1 MVNCRGQPAPPVRQA
16 SDILNNR
23 PTRSVRRSTQHKR
36 PPIKRPDMKK
46 LEPGPGPASVV
57 AMALASASPADLSPL
72 KASKSSSSKSSS
84 AASSSMGQSRLQHIP
99 PYLRPYEGRFENRR
113 GQSLYYFGLFPP
125 EEMALRGVVLCL
137 HGIGD
142 HCRRY
147 IPLFE
152 RLCEEGFGVIS
163 YDLLNHGA
171 SDFDAH
177 NTRAHIDNFRFLV
190 DDTNAF
196 ITFAKKAI
204 FNDALKYW
212 REHHHPYHP
221 HGRDKTCMVAPELPL
236 IIAGTSFGSL
246 IGLHTVLSGRHK
258 FHAGVW
264 ASPTIGVTWT
274 PLLWAESKL
283 AGPLAALFPKAKVVP
298 AVHHELLCRDPAFL
312 QDFEADPLT
321 SMDMLTSRSGHESLQ
336 AMIRLQGDERVSNPD
351 SSFCAVPMLFL
362 AGSADGI
369 ADQQAA
375 IKFFASM
382 GNLDKEFKLFE
393 GLFHLVYEDP
403 EKEDVLRFLAN
414 WLKRRFPVETRQ

>member
-1 MVNCRGQPAPPVRQA
+1 
-16 SDILNNR
+16 
-23 PTRSVRRSTQHKR
+23 
-36 PPIKRPDMKK
+36 MKM
-46 LEPGPGPASVV
+46 LDPGPGAASVV

-72 KASKSSSSKSSS
+72 TASEASSTKSSSYSFSSTHHT
-84 AASSSMGQSRLQHIP
+84 RHIP
-99 PYLRPYEGRFENRR
+99 PYLRPYEGRFQNRR
-113 GQSLYYFGLFPP
+113 GQSLYYFALFPP
-125 EEMALRGVVLCL
+125 EQMPLRGVVLSL

-147 IPLFE
+147 TPLFE

-177 NTRAHIDNFRFLV
+177 NTRAHISNFRFLV

-196 ITFAKKAI
+196 VSFAKKSI
-204 FNDALKYW
+204 FNDALRYW
-212 REHHHPYHP
+212 REHHHPFHP
-221 HGRDKTCMVAPELPL
+221 HGRHKERVVAPALPL

-283 AGPLAALFPKAKVVP
+283 AVPLAALLPKAKMVP
-298 AVHHELLCRDPAFL
+298 AVPHELLCRDPGFL
-312 QDFEADPLT
+312 EDFEADPLT
-321 SMDMLTSRSGHESLQ
+321 STDMMTNRSGHESLQ
-336 AMIRLQGDERVSNPD
+336 AMVRLQEDPRVASPD
-351 SSFCAVPMLFL
+351 SGFCAVPMLFL

-382 GNLDKEFKLFE
+382 GNLDKEFKLFD

-403 EKEDVLRFLAN
+403 EKEDVLRYLAQ
-414 WLKRRFPVETRQ
+414 WLRRRFPVETRQQQ

>member
-1 MVNCRGQPAPPVRQA
+1 
-16 SDILNNR
+16 
-23 PTRSVRRSTQHKR
+23 
-36 PPIKRPDMKK
+36 
-46 LEPGPGPASVV
+46 
-57 AMALASASPADLSPL
+57 MALASASPADLSCST
-72 KASKSSSSKSSS
+72 ASKSSKSSKSSKT
-84 AASSSMGQSRLQHIP
+84 SSSSSSLGQSRGQHIP
-99 PYLRPYEGRFENRR
+99 PYLRPYEGKFQNRR
-113 GQSLYYFGLFPP
+113 GQSLYYLALFPP
-125 EEMALRGVVLCL
+125 EQMPLRGVVVCL

-147 IPLFE
+147 IPLYE
-152 RLCEEGFGVIS
+152 RLCEEGFGVLS
-163 YDLLNHGA
+163 YDLLNHGV
-171 SDFDAH
+171 SDYDSH
-177 NTRAHIDNFRFLV
+177 NTRAHIGNFRYLV

-196 ITFAKKAI
+196 ITFAKRSI
-204 FNDALKYW
+204 YSDALRYW
-212 REHHHPYHP
+212 REHHHPHHP
-221 HGRDKTCMVAPELPL
+221 HGRDKQYTAAPELPL

-283 AGPLAALFPKAKVVP
+283 AVPLATFFPKAKLVP
-298 AVHHELLCRDPAFL
+298 AVQHDLLCRDPGFL
-312 QDFEADPLT
+312 EDFQADPLT

-336 AMIRLQGDERVSNPD
+336 AMVRLQGDPKVMDSD

-382 GNLDKEFKLFE
+382 GNLDKEFKLFD
-393 GLFHLVYEDP
+393 GLFHLVDGIP
-403 EKEDVLRFLAN
+403 IACN
-414 WLKRRFPVETRQ
+414 FPWDSMLVCLIQR

>member
-1 MVNCRGQPAPPVRQA
+1 
-16 SDILNNR
+16 
-23 PTRSVRRSTQHKR
+23 
-36 PPIKRPDMKK
+36 MKK
-46 LEPGPGPASVV
+46 LEPGPGPASIV
-57 AMALASASPADLSPL
+57 AMALASATPEDLSPL
-72 KASKSSSSKSSS
+72 TASKSSASKSSSSSSS
-84 AASSSMGQSRLQHIP
+84 SLGHSRHIP
-99 PYLRPYEGRFENRR
+99 PYLRPYEGKFQNRR
-113 GQSLYYFGLFPP
+113 GQSLYYFALFPP
-125 EEMALRGVVLCL
+125 EPMPMRGVVLCL

-147 IPLFE
+147 IPLYE

-177 NTRAHIDNFRFLV
+177 KTRAHISNFRYLV

-196 ITFAKKAI
+196 ITFAKKSI
-204 FNDALKYW
+204 YHDALKYW
-212 REHHHPYHP
+212 REHHHPHHP
-221 HGRDKTCMVAPELPL
+221 HGRHKDYVVTPELPL

-246 IGLHTVLSGRHK
+246 IGLHTVLTGRHK
-258 FHAGVW
+258 FHAGIW

-283 AGPLAALFPKAKVVP
+283 AVPLATLFPKARVVP
-298 AVHHELLCRDPAFL
+298 AVQHELLCRDPGFL
-312 QDFEADPLT
+312 NDFAADPLT

-336 AMIRLQGDERVSNPD
+336 AMIRLQEDERVSNPD
-351 SSFCAVPMLFL
+351 SAFCAVPMLFL

-382 GNLDKEFKLFE
+382 GNLDKEFKLFD

-403 EKEDVLRFLAN
+403 EKEDVLKYLAQ
-414 WLKRRFPVETRQ
+414 WLRQRFPVETRQ

>member
-1 MVNCRGQPAPPVRQA
+1 
-16 SDILNNR
+16 
-23 PTRSVRRSTQHKR
+23 
-36 PPIKRPDMKK
+36 MKK
-46 LEPGPGPASVV
+46 LEPGPGPASIV
-57 AMALASASPADLSPL
+57 AMALASATPEDLSPL
-72 KASKSSSSKSSS
+72 TASKYSTSKSSSSSSS
-84 AASSSMGQSRLQHIP
+84 SLGHSRHIP
-99 PYLRPYEGRFENRR
+99 PYLRPYEGKFQNRR
-113 GQSLYYFGLFPP
+113 GQSLYYFALFPP
-125 EEMALRGVVLCL
+125 EPMPMRGVVLCL

-147 IPLFE
+147 IPLYE

-177 NTRAHIDNFRFLV
+177 KTRAHISNFRYLV

-196 ITFAKKAI
+196 ITFAKKSI
-204 FNDALKYW
+204 YHDDLKYW
-212 REHHHPYHP
+212 REHHHPHHP
-221 HGRDKTCMVAPELPL
+221 HGRHKNYVVTPELPL

-246 IGLHTVLSGRHK
+246 IGLHTVLTGRHK
-258 FHAGVW
+258 FHAGIW

-283 AGPLAALFPKAKVVP
+283 AVPLATLFPKARVVP
-298 AVHHELLCRDPAFL
+298 AVQHELLCRDPGFL
-312 QDFEADPLT
+312 DDFAADPLT

-336 AMIRLQGDERVSNPD
+336 AMIRLQEDERVSNPD
-351 SSFCAVPMLFL
+351 SAFCAVPMLFL

-382 GNLDKEFKLFE
+382 GNLDKEFKLFD

-403 EKEDVLRFLAN
+403 EKEDVLKYLAQ
-414 WLKRRFPVETRQ
+414 WLRQRFPVETRQ

>member
-1 MVNCRGQPAPPVRQA
+1 MVNCRGQPVPPVRPS
-16 SDILNNR
+16 SDKLNNR
-23 PTRSVRRSTQHKR
+23 PTRTVHRSASHKQI
-36 PPIKRPDMKK
+36 PVKWPMAKK
-46 LEPGPGPASVV
+46 LEPGPGPASIV
-57 AMALASASPADLSPL
+57 AMTLASASPEDLSPL
-72 KASKSSSSKSSS
+72 TASKSSSSKSSS
-84 AASSSMGQSRLQHIP
+84 SSSSLGHSRHIP
-99 PYLRPYEGRFENRR
+99 PYLRPYEGKFQNRR
-113 GQSLYYFGLFPP
+113 RQSLYYFALFPP
-125 EEMALRGVVLCL
+125 EPMPMRGVVLCL

-147 IPLFE
+147 IPLYE

-171 SDFDAH
+171 SDLDAH
-177 NTRAHIDNFRFLV
+177 KTRAHISNFRYLV

-196 ITFAKKAI
+196 ITFAKKSI
-204 FNDALKYW
+204 YCDALKYW

-221 HGRDKTCMVAPELPL
+221 HGRHKDYKVAPELPL

-246 IGLHTVLSGRHK
+246 IGLHTVLTGRHK
-258 FHAGVW
+258 FHAGIW

-283 AGPLAALFPKAKVVP
+283 AVPLATLFPKARVVP
-298 AVHHELLCRDPAFL
+298 AVQHELLCRDPGFL
-312 QDFEADPLT
+312 DDFEADPLT
-321 SMDMLTSRSGHESLQ
+321 SMGMLTSRSGHESLQ
-336 AMIRLQGDERVSNPD
+336 AMIRLQEDERVSNPD

-382 GNLDKEFKLFE
+382 GNLDKEFKLFD

-403 EKEDVLRFLAN
+403 EKEDVLKYLAQ
-414 WLKRRFPVETRQ
+414 WLRRRFPVETRQ

>member
-1 MVNCRGQPAPPVRQA
+1 ME
-16 SDILNNR
+16 
-23 PTRSVRRSTQHKR
+23 
-36 PPIKRPDMKK
+36 K

-57 AMALASASPADLSPL
+57 AMALASASPSDLSSSTT
-72 KASKSSSSKSSS
+72 SKSSKTSSS
-84 AASSSMGQSRLQHIP
+84 SSSLEQSRVHHIP
-99 PYLRPYEGRFENRR
+99 PDLRPFEGKFQNRR
-113 GQSLYYFGLFPP
+113 GQSLYYFSLFPP
-125 EEMALRGVVLCL
+125 ERMALRGVVLCL

-147 IPLFE
+147 IPLYE
-152 RLCEEGFGVIS
+152 RLCEEGFGVLS

-171 SDFDAH
+171 SDCDSH
-177 NTRAHIDNFRFLV
+177 NTRAHIGNFRYLV

-196 ITFAKKAI
+196 ITFAKRAI
-204 FNDALKYW
+204 YRDALQYW
-212 REHHHPYHP
+212 REHHHPHHP
-221 HGRDKTCMVAPELPL
+221 HGRDKHCTAAPELPL

-246 IGLHTVLSGRHK
+246 VGLHTVLFGRHK

-283 AGPLAALFPKAKVVP
+283 AAPLAALFPTAKVVP
-298 AVHHELLCRDPAFL
+298 AVQHDLLCRDPGFL
-312 QDFEADPLT
+312 DDFQADPLT
-321 SMDMLTSRSGHESLQ
+321 SVGMLTSRSGHESLQ
-336 AMIRLQGDERVSNPD
+336 AMIRLQQDPRIMDSD

-369 ADQQAA
+369 ADQQTA

-382 GNLDKEFKLFE
+382 GNLDKEFKLFD

-403 EKEDVLRFLAN
+403 EKEDVLRYLAQ
-414 WLKRRFPVETRQ
+414 WLRRRFPVETRQQGNESAASKHNHSNLPAAKSVFLTQQM

>member
-1 MVNCRGQPAPPVRQA
+1 MVNCRGQPVPPVRPS
-16 SDILNNR
+16 SDRLNNW
-23 PTRSVRRSTQHKR
+23 PTRTVHRSHKR
-36 PPIKRPDMKK
+36 PPAKRPTMKK
-46 LEPGPGPASVV
+46 LEPGPGPASIV
-57 AMALASASPADLSPL
+57 AMALASATPEDLSPL
-72 KASKSSSSKSSS
+72 TASKSSASKSSSSSSS
-84 AASSSMGQSRLQHIP
+84 SLGHSRHIP
-99 PYLRPYEGRFENRR
+99 PYLRPYEGKFQNRR
-113 GQSLYYFGLFPP
+113 GQSLYYFALFPP
-125 EEMALRGVVLCL
+125 EPMPMRGVVLCL

-147 IPLFE
+147 IPLYE

-177 NTRAHIDNFRFLV
+177 KTRAHISNFRYLV

-196 ITFAKKAI
+196 ITFAKKSI
-204 FNDALKYW
+204 YHDALKYW
-212 REHHHPYHP
+212 REHHHPHHP
-221 HGRDKTCMVAPELPL
+221 HGRHKDYVVTPELPL

-246 IGLHTVLSGRHK
+246 IGLHTVLTGRHK
-258 FHAGVW
+258 FHAGIW

-283 AGPLAALFPKAKVVP
+283 AVPLATLFPKARVVP
-298 AVHHELLCRDPAFL
+298 AVQHELLCRDPGFL
-312 QDFEADPLT
+312 NDFAADPLT

-336 AMIRLQGDERVSNPD
+336 AMIRLQEDERVSNPD
-351 SSFCAVPMLFL
+351 SAFCAVPMLFL

-382 GNLDKEFKLFE
+382 GNLDKEFKLFD

-403 EKEDVLRFLAN
+403 EKEDVLKYLAQ
-414 WLKRRFPVETRQ
+414 WLRQRFPVETRQ

>member
-1 MVNCRGQPAPPVRQA
+1 MVNCRGQPVPTVRRDGRSTLDKRQTETVHRRPPVKHP
-16 SDILNNR
+16 SGTL
-23 PTRSVRRSTQHKR
+23 
-36 PPIKRPDMKK
+36 KK
-46 LEPGPGPASVV
+46 FETGPRPASVV
-57 AMALASASPADLSPL
+57 AMALASASPADLSPRT
-72 KASKSSSSKSSS
+72 ASKTW
-84 AASSSMGQSRLQHIP
+84 SSMGSSRLQHIP
-99 PYLRPYEGRFENRR
+99 PYLRPYEGRFRNRR
-113 GQSLYYFGLFPP
+113 GQSLYYLALFPSEQMP
-125 EEMALRGVVLCL
+125 MRGVVLCL

-147 IPLFE
+147 IPLYE
-152 RLCEEGFGVIS
+152 RLCEEGFGVLS
-163 YDLLNHGA
+163 YDLLNHGS
-171 SDFDAH
+171 SDFDSH
-177 NTRAHIDNFRFLV
+177 NTRAHISNFRYLV

-196 ITFAKKAI
+196 VTFAKKSI
-204 FNDALKYW
+204 YKDALRYW

-221 HGRDKTCMVAPELPL
+221 HGRLKDRVVAPELPL

-283 AGPLAALFPKAKVVP
+283 AVPLATLFPRAKVVP
-298 AVHHELLCRDPAFL
+298 AVQHELLCRDPGFIK
-312 QDFEADPLT
+312 DFEADPLT
-321 SMDMLTSRSGHESLQ
+321 SMDMMTTRSGHESLQ
-336 AMIRLQGDERVSNPD
+336 AMIRLQEDARVSNPD
-351 SSFCAVPMLFL
+351 SAFCATPMLFL

-382 GNLDKEFKLFE
+382 GNLDKDFKLFD

-403 EKEDVLRFLAN
+403 EKEDVLQYLAR
-414 WLKRRFPVETRQ
+414 WLRRRFPVETRH